1 MVYLLM
7 YDTNTRW
14 DGHPV
19 TEICTPPPTGTA
31 GVDGGVDGEVDGN
44 VGDELD
50 GEVDGGVDGEIDDE
64 VDGGVDVD
72 GSGATGVT
80 APVGRGRAGRA
91 TG

>member
-1 MVYLLM
+1 MVYLLT

-19 TEICTPPPTGTA
+19 TGICTPPPTGTA
-31 GVDGGVDGEVDGN
+31 GVDGN
-44 VGDELD
+44 VGDEVD

-91 TG
+91 PG